1 MGTVLW
7 NQSTKELRSGDMTNL
22 KDLLQ
27 ESLGDPIQLAKSR
40 AAAAIRE
47 QKRLAIVKELSC
59 VPEELQ
65 EVVKEHAW
73 IDEKG
78 YVSIDLPG
86 HHRIRPCGDHFH
98 AYAKPDVGT
107 RHDTFG
113 EALLAAEIPKPAK
126 KVDWVSIVVGTLCG
140 LFVLVVLAGLGAVLY
155 EATGPLFVWRQGVQ
169 SLPAQ
174 KTH

>member
-1 MGTVLW
+1 MRSPP
-7 NQSTKELRSGDMTNL
+7 QSI

-27 ESLGDPIQLAKSR
+27 ESLDDPIQLAKSR

-47 QKRLAIVKELSC
+47 QKRLAIVKELRC
-59 VPEELQ
+59 VPDELQ

-98 AYAKPDVGT
+98 AYAKPRRPT

-113 EALLAAEIPKPAK
+113 EALLAAEIPAKNDGPPA
-126 KVDWVSIVVGTLCG
+126 WTLVLLG
-140 LFVLVVLAGLGAVLY
+140 LCYVAILGWLFYGLY
-155 EATGPLFVWRQGVQ
+155 KETGPLFVWRQGVQ

-174 KTH
+174 KPH